1 MTEIDYSRTCFVAMP
16 YGPRR
21 VGRRTVDFDTIYQE
35 IFRNAVKRVKLN
47 GLSFLPRRAD
57 DAVHS
62 RILVHEMLTTLIR
75 SRLMLADVSVDNTN
89 VGAEIAARYAWVP
102 SGTVLVR
109 IKGTRVPF
117 DFAQVQVTD
126 YLHEPEELIRDS
138 QARIAQALRATLKF
152 ASNDNMFFEHGQTL
166 ARAMGTPAKPTELG
180 DLLVDAELAVRKQDF
195 KTATNLYL
203 KAERIHP
210 DFASLPRRRAT
221 LLVAGGSVDEAQEA
235 MRKALKIEPEFPAAE
250 RWLGQIKRG
259 KVPKP
264 SYLETVFKID
274 AKQPKT
280 TGQIKYVDLDNYVG
294 IVIQPDS
301 HQVLKKIKNRRPLTL
316 KDAERMAVENILGK
330 GGKVKGMDSTRD
342 RRPGRGGRSRG
353 GNFSER

>member
-21 VGRRTVDFDTIYQE
+21 VGRRTIDFDTIYQE

-47 GLSFLPRRAD
+47 GLSFVPRRAD

-89 VGAEIAARYAWVP
+89 VGAEIAARYAWVA

-109 IKGTRVPF
+109 LKGTRVPF

-138 QARIAQALRATLKF
+138 QALIAKALRETLKF
-152 ASNDNMFFEHGQTL
+152 SSHDNAFFEHGQTL
-166 ARAMGTPAKPTELG
+166 ARAMGTPGKPTALG
-180 DLLVDAELAVRKQDF
+180 LLLVDAELAVRRRDL
-195 KTATNLYL
+195 KTATDLYRE
-203 KAERIHP
+203 AERIHP

-221 LLVAGGSVDEAQEA
+221 LLVEGGSVDEAQKA
-235 MRKALKIEPEFPAAE
+235 MRKALKIQPEFPEAE

-264 SYLETVFKID
+264 SYLKTVFKID

-280 TGQIKYVDLDNYVG
+280 TIKYVDLDNHLG
-294 IVIQPDS
+294 TVIQPDS
-301 HQVLKKIKNRRPLTL
+301 HQVLKKIKNPRPLTV
-316 KDAERMAVENILGK
+316 KDAERMALENILGK

-342 RRPGRGGRSRG
+342 RGLGRGGRSRG